1 MYWQMP
7 HPWRE
12 TEGPELSVRMAGG
25 ILTFAAGPDALRD
38 LAVSVF
44 TLGDH
49 PWHGMDYTQ
58 IGPWPHEG
66 EVQVFADYGRRVAA
80 ARLARGEVL
89 AELAAEAEA
98 DASAEPRRPDQV
110 ERLIWDRGTEIR
122 RRPLGPV
129 ASAASP
135 DSKATAATPTTAAS
149 VA

>member
-1 MYWQMP
+1 MP
-7 HPWRE
+7 HPWQE
-12 TEGPELSVRMAGG
+12 TKGPELSVRMVGG
-25 ILTFAAGPDALRD
+25 VLTFAAGPDALRE
-38 LAVSVF
+38 LAVSAF

-66 EVQVFADYGRRVAA
+66 EVQVFADYHRRVAA
-80 ARLARGEVL
+80 ARLAREEVL
-89 AELAAEAEA
+89 AEVAAEALA
-98 DASAEPRRPDQV
+98 NPSAERRSAEAV

-129 ASAASP
+129 PGAADP
-135 DSKATAATPTTAAS
+135 AANPAPTPAVS